1 MLKVIKSVFFILV
14 IITSLNADA
23 IADVAPPHKKSNEKS
38 KFYDFS
44 EQLIDGQIRRPTG
57 LYTTA
62 RNKARFNRLL
72 RLKKSFLPRLFATSK
87 ERVFK

>member
-14 IITSLNADA
+14 VVTFFNADA
-23 IADVAPPHKKSNEKS
+23 APPDKKSNEKS

-57 LYTTA
+57 LYATA